1 MELVKPEIGL
11 IFWMLLTFLI
21 VLFLL
26 RKFAWKPILKFIS
39 DREESIEN
47 TLKSAEQVKAE
58 MAALKTSSENILKEA
73 AGERDK
79 MLREAKDL
87 KDKIIS
93 EAKTQAQEE
102 AKKVMAQAMEAINKE
117 KDSAFREL
125 KEQVAGLAMEAATRI
140 LKHELSNKEKQ
151 ETLVGE
157 YLNEVNAN

>member
-11 IFWMLLTFLI
+11 IFWMLLTFLV

-47 TLKSAEQVKAE
+47 TLKSAEKAKEE
-58 MAALKTSSENILKEA
+58 MAALKLSSESILKEA

-79 MLREAKDL
+79 MLREARDI
-87 KDKIIS
+87 KDKIVS
-93 EAKTQAQEE
+93 EAKAQAQEE
-102 AKKVMAQAMEAINKE
+102 AKKVMAQAMESINKE
-117 KDSAFREL
+117 RETAFIEL

-151 ETLVGE
+151 ESLIGE
-157 YLNEVNAN
+157 YLSEVN